1 MRKILKSFF
10 QQIANIGI
18 IKNDPLFDK
27 TKLDDFKIKVNAMRS
42 ENNWTK
48 DELLKLFQ
56 DLLPNF
62 KHIDTGKYL
71 DAKM

>member
-1 MRKILKSFF
+1 M
-10 QQIANIGI
+10 
-18 IKNDPLFDK
+18 FDK
-27 TKLDDFKIKVNAMRS
+27 SKLDDFKIKVNAMRS
-42 ENNWTK
+42 KNNWNK
-48 DELLKLFQ
+48 DELLNFFQ